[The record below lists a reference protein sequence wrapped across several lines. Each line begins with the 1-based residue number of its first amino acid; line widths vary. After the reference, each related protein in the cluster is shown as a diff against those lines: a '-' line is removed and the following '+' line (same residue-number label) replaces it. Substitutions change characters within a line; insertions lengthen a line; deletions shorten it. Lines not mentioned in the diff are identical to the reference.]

1 MDELSTH
8 HDFLSAD
15 HERLTYDYLKR
26 KQELEALIE
35 AHEDL
40 MRENS
45 LLNQQLKDKPE
56 VFEPPCLKCLEQN
69 NAESSMNANPSI
81 KENGS
86 VSDENARLKYLL
98 QTGMFKSLKGHQTIC
113 DVLKKSILHK
123 NPRKEGI
130 GFGETE

>member
-40 MRENS
+40 MRQNS
-45 LLNQQLKDKPE
+45 LLTQQLKEKTK
-56 VFEPPCLKCLEQN
+56 VFEPRCLKFLERT
-69 NAESSMNANPSI
+69 NAELNTESSVKANPSV

-86 VSDENARLKYLL
+86 VSNEDARLKDLL
-98 QTGMFKSLKGHQTIC
+98 HTIILKYLKGHQTLC
-113 DVLKKSILHK
+113 VFF
-123 NPRKEGI
+123 E
-130 GFGETE
+130 ETYP